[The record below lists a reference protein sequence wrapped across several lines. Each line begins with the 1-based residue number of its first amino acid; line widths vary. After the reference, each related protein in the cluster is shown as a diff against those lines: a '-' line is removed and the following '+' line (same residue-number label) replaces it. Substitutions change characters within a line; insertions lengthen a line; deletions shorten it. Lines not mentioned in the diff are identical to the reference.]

1 MSRRKNNRQDSISSE
16 EEGNGLIPN
25 KSEVLK
31 AFEYFD
37 KDGTGTIGKEE
48 LKYILTKLEINISN
62 EDVEEVFN
70 ECEVGDSPT
79 VNYRELIEF
88 LENL

>member
-1 MSRRKNNRQDSISSE
+1 MSRRRNREDSISSE
-16 EEGNGLIPN
+16 GDAHGLIPN

-31 AFEYFD
+31 AFEFFD
-37 KDGTGTIGKEE
+37 KDGTGNIGKEE
-48 LKYILTKLEINISN
+48 LKYILTKLEINISDQ
-62 EDVEEVFN
+62 DVEEVFN

-79 VNYRELIEF
+79 VNYRELIDF